1 MKNDERPISQKNH
14 GIEQFYDTQSVQ
26 STTEM
31 TGLTPTPP
39 MSEDEAESYSEIHGM
54 PVPEG
59 VPQATKKR
67 NK

>member
-1 MKNDERPISQKNH
+1 MKNEERPVPQKYQ

-26 STTEM
+26 SSTEM

-39 MSEDEAESYSEIHGM
+39 VTEDEAESYSEIHGM

-59 VPQATKKR
+59 VPNATKKR

>member
-1 MKNDERPISQKNH
+1 MKNDKRPIQEDDR
-14 GIEQFYDTQSVQ
+14 IFDQFYNMKSVQ

-39 MSEDEAESYSEIHGM
+39 MSEDEEESYSEIQGM
-54 PVPEG
+54 PMS
-59 VPQATKKR
+59 TKKR